1 MKNSSKVKA
10 LKVETP
16 KDRPNVR
23 IVTWDISEFLAKQ
36 MKAHRNRQQEKD
48 IRNGVWR
55 YNK

>member
-1 MKNSSKVKA
+1 MKKPSKFKK
-10 LKVETP
+10 LCVETP

-36 MKAHRNRQQEKD
+36 MKVNRNRQQEKD